1 MTNIAIFC
9 VNYNSYKELYIYLNT
24 IEKAAAYAKG
34 MAKISVFIADNTEN
48 NIEHVVFN
56 TNNYEISLFPFH
68 KNLGYFGAIG
78 KMMKETDMSEY
89 DYVIISNVD
98 LIMNNDT
105 IRNIAEYQCDEHTG
119 WIAPKIFSELE
130 ERDRNPKI
138 IKRYSL
144 KKLKMIRLF
153 YRYPILHY
161 LYTKTF
167 YKSKKYVSKVAG
179 NIYAGHGSFIILTK
193 EYIKRCGIINYP
205 VFLFGEEIYLAEMC
219 RENNLTV
226 SYCPDISVSDKEHV
240 STGKIRSRLYYRYN
254 YEAINYAIKTFY
266 NIS

>member
-1 MTNIAIFC
+1 
-9 VNYNSYKELYIYLNT
+9 
-24 IEKAAAYAKG
+24 
-34 MAKISVFIADNTEN
+34 
-48 NIEHVVFN
+48 
-56 TNNYEISLFPFH
+56 
-68 KNLGYFGAIG
+68 
-78 KMMKETDMSEY
+78 
-89 DYVIISNVD
+89 
-98 LIMNNDT
+98 
-105 IRNIAEYQCDEHTG
+105 
-119 WIAPKIFSELE
+119 
-130 ERDRNPKI
+130 
-138 IKRYSL
+138 
-144 KKLKMIRLF
+144 MIRLF

-219 RENNLTV
+219 RENNFTV